1 MEAKELRIGNYIKSH
16 DEIIEVSSIEDGIK
30 SNIVSCVCGYA
41 NIGDTKDVFIYGIEI
56 GEVEPIPLTEEILL
70 SCGFEK
76 IDTKNIP
83 LGYYY
88 AKFPIC
94 IIPNE
99 SGNDIE
105 IMDNDYS
112 INMGNNSPKYLHQL
126 QNLYFALTGKELEI
140 NL

>member
-1 MEAKELRIGNYIKSH
+1 MEANELRIGNYILY
-16 DEIIEVSSIEDGIK
+16 DG
-30 SNIVSCVCGYA
+30 NIVKVWGLS
-41 NIGDTKDVFIYGIEI
+41 GD
-56 GEVEPIPLTEEILL
+56 VEHISLLSKAGLFGDKISKIKPITLTEEILL
-70 SCGFEK
+70 KCGFEK

-88 AKFPIC
+88 TKFPIC

-112 INMGNNSPKYLHQL
+112 INMGNNSPKYLNQL

-140 NL
+140 KL